1 MNRWSRTWAFASV
14 ASITAATVLLS
25 ACTSARAPVTT
36 PPEQANVPLASP
48 AVVATPTPRMTTS
61 QAVEGIIAVSASK
74 PSAAA
79 QAVLGKCNI
88 GDQIELK
95 NVTGMGMIASP
106 KDLPRYVPLTG
117 REPQLVEAGPA
128 WIVTVHANIPQPGS
142 SELWTDPT
150 CVVTGEESGWFATGV
165 VTDTATGKVMSPEA
179 PVQRP
184 DLSVPPLLP

>member
-1 MNRWSRTWAFASV
+1 MNRSSQIRVITPVACVFAAAFLV
-14 ASITAATVLLS
+14 S
-25 ACTSARAPVTT
+25 ACTSALAPVTT
-36 PPEQANVPLASP
+36 QPEQSNAPFPSP
-48 AVVATPTPRMTTS
+48 VVATSR
-61 QAVEGIIAVSASK
+61 AGADIIAVSASK
-74 PSAAA
+74 PGAAA

-128 WIVTVHANIPQPGS
+128 WIVTVHAKIPQPGS

-165 VTDTATGKVMSPEA
+165 VTDTATGKVTRPEA
-179 PVQRP
+179 PVQQP